1 MFVDETGEATN
12 MARRYGRG
20 PRGRRVDGPVPHG
33 HWKSTTFVGGS
44 TSRGLI
50 APDGAMN
57 GAIFK
62 AWAEQMLAPAPRPG
76 DSVSMDNLAAR
87 KVAGVRAA
95 IEARGAG
102 LRHLPPYSP
111 GLEPIGQAFAKLKA
125 LLRKAAERTKDGLCN
140 AIGKLRHLF
149 PPDECINYL
158 ANSGYPR
165 SA

>member
-1 MFVDETGEATN
+1 MFVDETGAATN

-20 PRGRRVDGPVPHG
+20 PRGRRVDGPAPHG

-57 GAIFK
+57 GAIFE

-76 DSVSMDNLAAR
+76 DSVGMDNLAAR

-95 IEARGAG
+95 IEARGEEAG
-102 LRHLPPYSP
+102 PAGAGAPCRAPARPWHAP
-111 GLEPIGQAFAKLKA
+111 GPGRAW
-125 LLRKAAERTKDGLCN
+125 
-140 AIGKLRHLF
+140 
-149 PPDECINYL
+149 
-158 ANSGYPR
+158 PR
-165 SA
+165 GPHPAPTRA